1 MKLKH
6 TFKIM
11 ELVDEQVAIPS
22 GDSTDFRGAIR
33 VNGTTADIMK
43 LLEKETTVDEM
54 VAALQQEYDATPE
67 QLRESVQLVVDTLRT
82 EGLLAE

>member
-1 MKLKH
+1 MKLLH
-6 TFKIM
+6 SFKIM
-11 ELVDEQVAIPS
+11 ELVDERVAIPS

-33 VNGTTADIMK
+33 VNETTADIMK
-43 LLEKETTVDEM
+43 LLEKDTTVEDM

-67 QLRESVQLVVDTLRT
+67 QLRESVELVVNTLRA